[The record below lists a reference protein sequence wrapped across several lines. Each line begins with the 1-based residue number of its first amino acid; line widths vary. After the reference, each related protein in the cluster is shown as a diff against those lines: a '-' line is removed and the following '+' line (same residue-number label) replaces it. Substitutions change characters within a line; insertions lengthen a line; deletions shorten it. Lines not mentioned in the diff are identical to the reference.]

1 MNHRHLEV
9 VSGTPVEAQ
18 PLAAVVDI
26 LQRGDLDE
34 WRPIAR
40 AILRDP
46 MGEFAGKV
54 LRLVDAYPMY
64 GTSSLWRSWIDRCRA
79 RAENGALSREVKPST
94 LRRRLGLTQVEVAGR
109 MGISQSDLSKL
120 ERRRDLRLSTLRS
133 YAQALGGGI
142 RVLFVSGDGTT
153 AIRLDGTDG
162 TDGKS

>member
-1 MNHRHLEV
+1 MNHRHIEV
-9 VSGTPVEAQ
+9 VSGTTVEAR
-18 PLAAVVDI
+18 PLAAIVDI

-46 MGEFAGKV
+46 MGKFADRV

-64 GTSSLWRSWIDRCRA
+64 GTSSLWRSWIDRCRV
-79 RAENGALSREVKPST
+79 RAEGGAPST
-94 LRRRLGLTQVEVAGR
+94 EVGLSTIRRQLGLTQVEVAGR

-142 RVLFVSGDGTT
+142 RVLFVSGDSPV
-153 AIRLDGTDG
+153 AIRPGGTAG
-162 TDGKS
+162 SRSP

>member
-9 VSGTPVEAQ
+9 VTGTPVEAQ
-18 PLAAVVDI
+18 PLAAIVDV

-40 AILRDP
+40 AIRRDP
-46 MGEFAGKV
+46 TGELADNV

-79 RAENGALSREVKPST
+79 GAENGAQPEEVKPSA
-94 LRRRLGLTQVEVAGR
+94 LRRRQGLTQVEVAGR

-142 RVLFVSGDGTT
+142 RVLFVSGDGAA
-153 AIRLDGTDG
+153 AIRFDD